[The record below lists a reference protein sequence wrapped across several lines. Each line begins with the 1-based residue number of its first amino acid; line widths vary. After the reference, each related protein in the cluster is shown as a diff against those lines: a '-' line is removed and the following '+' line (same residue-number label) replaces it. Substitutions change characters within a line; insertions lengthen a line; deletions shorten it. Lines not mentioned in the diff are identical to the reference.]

1 MTVEPMG
8 SSVEVV
14 IVDAAPAVVEVA
26 AVVGAR
32 GEKGDAGPAGP
43 AGPQGAKGDTGPQG
57 PAGVGIGDMLKST
70 YDTNGDGKVNA
81 ADAADAVPWAGVTG
95 KPSTFA
101 PSAHTHAIADVTG
114 LQTALNAKQPLDAD
128 LTAIAAL
135 VGTTGLLKK
144 TAADTWTLD
153 TTAYSTLGLGAT
165 AGASLAATAS
175 AGAATTAAKSDHVHP
190 FPTASNVGA
199 EPAITAGTTAQ
210 YWRGDKTWQAMNK
223 AAVGLANVDNTS
235 DANKPVSTAMQTAL
249 NAKADAS
256 VLGDISAALVA
267 INGV

>member
-1 MTVEPMG
+1 MTVEPMW

-14 IVDAAPAVVEVA
+14 IVDAVPAVVEVA
-26 AVVGAR
+26 AVVGER

-57 PAGVGIGDMLKST
+57 PPGVGIGDMLKST

-135 VGTTGLLKK
+135 VGTTGLLK
-144 TAADTWTLD
+144 
-153 TTAYSTLGLGAT
+153 
-165 AGASLAATAS
+165 
-175 AGAATTAAKSDHVHP
+175 
-190 FPTASNVGA
+190 
-199 EPAITAGTTAQ
+199 
-210 YWRGDKTWQAMNK
+210 
-223 AAVGLANVDNTS
+223 
-235 DANKPVSTAMQTAL
+235 
-249 NAKADAS
+249 
-256 VLGDISAALVA
+256 
-267 INGV
+267 